1 MTVLKNTNS
10 LFTLLAYLFSALL
23 LFGCG
28 GGGGGGGGASVP
40 IPVTPTVSIS
50 SLDITSVGKSLKVSE
65 TFQLTVT
72 GTFSDG
78 STQNLTSL
86 VTWSVANSALLE
98 VSNTGLITALSA
110 GTSDVTAA
118 FEGQSIETNI
128 LIKALTDLSIS
139 PSSATLAIATSEKL
153 TVTGL
158 YSDNSNET
166 LNSLVTWESSDV
178 NVASISNIGLV
189 LAVSTGETLI
199 TANIGELSSS
209 LSVTVSSATLQ
220 SIEVSSPITQIA
232 SGLSSTFLAKGIYS
246 DGTEQN
252 LSDQVV
258 WTVSDTAI
266 ASINA
271 ETGLLTALQPGTLS
285 VIASK
290 DGQTGSLEITVSNAN
305 LTGIAITPSDIF
317 LAKGSSEPVNV
328 TASFS
333 DNTKQDVSSQVDWVN
348 SNDQIAIIEDN
359 SFTVQALLE
368 GSTTLSASL
377 LGEQADLSITVTNAE
392 LVSLALNPINASI
405 PLGQSQQ
412 YYAQGTFTD
421 GTVQDL
427 TSEVTWIS
435 SNEDQVLINNTDSLA
450 GFAESIALGS
460 TKITVALG
468 DIQQDTLLTI
478 GNAML
483 TSIQVQPVNQV
494 MARGTDAEIK
504 ALGYF
509 TDGSLID
516 LTSKVI
522 WTASRTKS
530 VDVISVINGTVLSLN
545 EGSALISAKL
555 DGVVGLGNIRVTDA
569 TLQSLAISAT
579 QTAVPS
585 GITQQLVAIGT
596 YSDMSTRSLNH
607 QVNWQSDDVLKA
619 TVSNASSNSGLLRAI
634 SPGQLTISVS
644 LGSLSNQI
652 NIDVTNATLT
662 GIQINNPSSQLNVAS
677 SQLLTAVASF
687 SDSSTQDVSSQ
698 VDWLSSVPNIAS
710 IGNAIFDKGF
720 VKALSAGTVN
730 ISASLQDVSSSS
742 VALEISLNPNVP
754 KALNLSVQPNLILN
768 DSNDVAQVS
777 LVLVPS
783 TEAGVIADG
792 TPITL
797 TITEGDTNRDINLIT
812 TDGAVNY
819 SLQSSYDGFISLSAT
834 ASDYSVDSGLSSTD
848 DLANA
853 FYIKG
858 RGNIVYE
865 NNTLKTGSVFFLFF
879 RNLTNRVFIVDQ
891 INVGYLDPNN
901 NNAFVNFPES
911 PITSGAF
918 ISDGDLTAGE
928 FNAFGYELDFDVE
941 ASIFVISYLISDENS
956 NKSFRIDTS
965 FNFAQ

>member
-1 MTVLKNTNS
+1 MTVLKITNS

-28 GGGGGGGGASVP
+28 GGGGGTSVP

-72 GTFSDG
+72 GAFSDG
-78 STQNLTSL
+78 STQNLTSQ
-86 VTWSVANSALLE
+86 VTWSVADSAVFE
-98 VSNTGLITALSA
+98 VSNAGLVTALSA

-128 LIKALTDLSIS
+128 LVKALTDLRIS

-178 NVASISNIGLV
+178 NVATISNFGLV
-189 LAVSTGETLI
+189 IAVSTGETLI
-199 TANIGELSSS
+199 RANIGELSSS
-209 LSVTVSSATLQ
+209 LRVTVSPATLQ
-220 SIEVSSPITQIA
+220 SIEISSPMTKIA
-232 SGLSSTFLAKGIYS
+232 SGLTTTFSAKGIYS

-258 WTVSDTAI
+258 WSVSDSAI

-271 ETGLLTALQPGTLS
+271 ETGLLTALQPGTSL
-285 VIASK
+285 VNAGK
-290 DGQTGSLEITVSNAN
+290 EAQTRSLEITVSPAS
-305 LTGIAITPSDIF
+305 LSSIAITPSDIS

-348 SNDQIAIIEDN
+348 SNDQIAIIKDDL
-359 SFTVQALLE
+359 FTVQALLE

-377 LGEQADLSITVTNAE
+377 LGEKADLSITVTNAE

-412 YYAQGTFTD
+412 YYAQGTFAD

-450 GFAESIALGS
+450 GLAESVALGS

-478 GNAML
+478 GNVML
-483 TSIQVQPVNQV
+483 SSIQVQPVNQV
-494 MARGTDAEIK
+494 IAKGSDAEIK

-530 VDVISVINGTVLSLN
+530 VDVISVSNGTVLSLS
-545 EGSALISAKL
+545 EGTALISAKL

-596 YSDMSTRSLNH
+596 YSDMTTRNLNH

-619 TVSNASSNSGLLRAI
+619 TVSNANSNSGLLRAI
-634 SPGQLTISVS
+634 SPGKLTISVS

-652 NIDVTNATLT
+652 NIDVTDAELT
-662 GIQINNPSSQLNVAS
+662 GIQINNPNSQINVTS
-677 SQLLTAVASF
+677 TQLVTAIATF
-687 SDSSTQDVSSQ
+687 SDSSTQDVSTQ
-698 VDWLSSVPNIAS
+698 VNWLSSDTSIAS
-710 IGNAIFDKGF
+710 IGNAEFDKGF
-720 VKALSAGTVN
+720 VTALSAGMVN
-730 ISASLQDVSSSS
+730 VSASLQGIKSSTTP
-742 VALEISLNPNVP
+742 LEVILNPNFP
-754 KALNLSVQPNLILN
+754 RALNLSVQPNMILN
-768 DSNDVAQVS
+768 DSSDTSEIS

-783 TEAGVIADG
+783 KEAGVIADG
-792 TPITL
+792 TPVTL
-797 TITEGDTNRDINLIT
+797 TITEGDTNRDVNLVT
-812 TDGAVNY
+812 TNGKVNY

-834 ASDYSVDSGLSSTD
+834 ASDYSVDSGLSSAN

-858 RGNIVYE
+858 QGTLVYE
-865 NNTLKTGSVFFLFF
+865 NNTLKAGSVLYLLL

-901 NNAFVNFPES
+901 NNAFVNFPDS

-928 FNAFGYELDFDVE
+928 FNAIGYELDNDTE
-941 ASIFVISYLISDENS
+941 SSIFVISYLIFDENS
-956 NKSFRIDTS
+956 NAPFRLDSS
-965 FNFAQ
+965 FNFVQ

>member
-1 MTVLKNTNS
+1 MTVLKITNS

-28 GGGGGGGGASVP
+28 GGGGDGGGA
-40 IPVTPTVSIS
+40 PVTSTISIS
-50 SLDITSVGKSLKVSE
+50 SLDITTVGKSLKVSE

-72 GTFSDG
+72 GAFSDG
-78 STQNLTSL
+78 STQNLTSQ
-86 VTWSVANSALLE
+86 VTWSVDDSAVFE
-98 VSNTGLITALSA
+98 VSNAGLVTALSA

-128 LIKALTDLSIS
+128 LVKALTDLKIS

-178 NVASISNIGLV
+178 NVATISNFGLV
-189 LAVSTGETLI
+189 IAVSTGETLI
-199 TANIGELSSS
+199 RANIGELSSS
-209 LSVTVSSATLQ
+209 LRVTVSPATLQ
-220 SIEVSSPITQIA
+220 SIEISSPMTQIA
-232 SGLSSTFLAKGIYS
+232 SGLTTTFSAKGIYS

-258 WTVSDTAI
+258 WSVSDSAI

-271 ETGLLTALQPGTLS
+271 ETGLLTALQPGTSL
-285 VIASK
+285 VNAGK
-290 DGQTGSLEITVSNAN
+290 EGQTRSLEITVSPAS
-305 LTGIAITPSDIF
+305 LSSIAITPSDIS

-348 SNDQIAIIEDN
+348 SNDQIAIIKDDL
-359 SFTVQALLE
+359 FTVQALLE

-412 YYAQGTFTD
+412 YYAQGTFAD

-435 SNEDQVLINNTDSLA
+435 SNEDRVLINNTDSLA
-450 GFAESIALGS
+450 GLAESVALGS

-478 GNAML
+478 GNVML
-483 TSIQVQPVNQV
+483 SSIQVQPVNQV
-494 MARGTDAEIK
+494 IAKGSDAEIK

-530 VDVISVINGTVLSLN
+530 VDVISVSNGTVLSLS

-555 DGVVGLGNIRVTDA
+555 DGVVGLGNIKVTDA

-579 QTAVPS
+579 QTAMTS
-585 GITQQLVAIGT
+585 GITQQLVATGT
-596 YSDMSTRSLNH
+596 YSDMSTRNLNH
-607 QVNWQSDDVLKA
+607 RVNWQSDDALKA
-619 TVSNASSNSGLLRAI
+619 TVSNANSNSGLLRAI
-634 SPGQLTISVS
+634 SPGQVTISVS

-652 NIDVTNATLT
+652 NIDVTDAELT
-662 GIQINNPSSQLNVAS
+662 GIQINSPNSQINVTS
-677 SQLLTAVASF
+677 TQLVTAIATF
-687 SDSSTQDVSSQ
+687 SDSSAQDVSTQ
-698 VDWLSSVPNIAS
+698 VNWLSSDTSIAS
-710 IGNAIFDKGF
+710 IGNAEFDKGF
-720 VKALSAGTVN
+720 VTALSAGMVN
-730 ISASLQDVSSSS
+730 ISASLQGIKSSTTP
-742 VALEISLNPNVP
+742 LEIILNPNFP
-754 KALNLSVQPNLILN
+754 RALNLSVHPNMILN
-768 DSNDVAQVS
+768 DSSDTSQIS

-783 TEAGVIADG
+783 KEAGVIADG
-792 TPITL
+792 TPVTL
-797 TITEGDTNRDINLIT
+797 TITEGDINRDVNLVT
-812 TDGAVNY
+812 TNGKVNY

-834 ASDYSVDSGLSSTD
+834 ASGYSVDSGLSSAN

-858 RGNIVYE
+858 QGTLVYE
-865 NNTLKTGSVFFLFF
+865 NNTLKAGSVLYLLL

-901 NNAFVNFPES
+901 NNDFVNFPDS
-911 PITSGAF
+911 PITSGAI

-928 FNAFGYELDFDVE
+928 FNAIGYELDNDTE
-941 ASIFVISYLISDENS
+941 SSIFVFSHLITDEQS
-956 NKSFRIDTS
+956 STSFRITNS
-965 FNFAQ
+965 FNLAQ

>member
-10 LFTLLAYLFSALL
+10 LFSLLAYLFSALL
-23 LFGCG
+23 LFGC
-28 GGGGGGGGASVP
+28 GGGGGASVP

-50 SLDITSVGKSLKVSE
+50 SLDITSVRKSLKVSE

-178 NVASISNIGLV
+178 NVATISNIGLV

-232 SGLSSTFLAKGIYS
+232 SGLTSTFLAKGIYS

-258 WTVSDTAI
+258 WSVLDTAI

-305 LTGIAITPSDIF
+305 LTGIAITPSDIS

-392 LVSLALNPINASI
+392 LVSLALNPINSSI

-460 TKITVALG
+460 TKITVAFG

-569 TLQSLAISAT
+569 TLQSLAINAT
-579 QTAVPS
+579 QTAMPS

-596 YSDMSTRSLNH
+596 YSDMSTRNLNH
-607 QVNWQSDDVLKA
+607 QVNWQSDDILKA

-662 GIQINNPSSQLNVAS
+662 GIQINNPSSQLNVTS

-720 VKALSAGTVN
+720 VKALAAGTVN
-730 ISASLQDVSSSS
+730 ISASLQGVNSSS
-742 VALEISLNPNVP
+742 VPLEVSLNPNVP

-928 FNAFGYELDFDVE
+928 FNAFGYELDNDIE

-956 NKSFRIDTS
+956 NTSFRIDSS

>member
-1 MTVLKNTNS
+1 MTVLKITNS

-28 GGGGGGGGASVP
+28 GGGGGGTSVP
-40 IPVTPTVSIS
+40 IPVTPTFSIS

-72 GTFSDG
+72 GAFSDG
-78 STQNLTSL
+78 STQNLTSQ
-86 VTWSVANSALLE
+86 VTWSVADSAVFE
-98 VSNTGLITALSA
+98 VSNAGLVTALSA

-128 LIKALTDLSIS
+128 LVKALTDLRIS

-178 NVASISNIGLV
+178 NVATISNFGLV
-189 LAVSTGETLI
+189 IAVSTGETLI
-199 TANIGELSSS
+199 RANIGELSSS
-209 LSVTVSSATLQ
+209 LRVTVSPATLQ
-220 SIEVSSPITQIA
+220 SIEISSPMTKIA
-232 SGLSSTFLAKGIYS
+232 SGLTTTFSAKGIYS

-258 WTVSDTAI
+258 WSVSDSAI

-271 ETGLLTALQPGTLS
+271 ETGLLTALQPGTSL
-285 VIASK
+285 VNAGK
-290 DGQTGSLEITVSNAN
+290 EAQTRSLEITVSPAS
-305 LTGIAITPSDIF
+305 LSSIAITPSDIS

-348 SNDQIAIIEDN
+348 SNDQIAIIKDDL
-359 SFTVQALLE
+359 FTVQALLE

-412 YYAQGTFTD
+412 YYAQGTFAD

-450 GFAESIALGS
+450 GLAESVALGS

-478 GNAML
+478 GNVML
-483 TSIQVQPVNQV
+483 SSIQVQPVNQV
-494 MARGTDAEIK
+494 IAKGSDAEIK

-530 VDVISVINGTVLSLN
+530 VDVISVSNGTVLSLS
-545 EGSALISAKL
+545 EGTALISAKL

-579 QTAVPS
+579 QTAMPN
-585 GITQQLVAIGT
+585 GITQQLVATGT
-596 YSDMSTRSLNH
+596 YSDMSTRNLNH
-607 QVNWQSDDVLKA
+607 RVNWQSDDVLKA
-619 TVSNASSNSGLLRAI
+619 TVSNANSNSGLLRAI

-652 NIDVTNATLT
+652 NIDVTDAELT
-662 GIQINNPSSQLNVAS
+662 GIQINNPNSQINVTS
-677 SQLLTAVASF
+677 TQLVTAIATF
-687 SDSSTQDVSSQ
+687 SDSSTQDVSTQ
-698 VDWLSSVPNIAS
+698 VNWLSSDTSIAS
-710 IGNAIFDKGF
+710 IGNAEFDKGF
-720 VKALSAGTVN
+720 VTALSAGMVN
-730 ISASLQDVSSSS
+730 ISASLQGIKSSTTP
-742 VALEISLNPNVP
+742 LEVILNPNFP
-754 KALNLSVQPNLILN
+754 RALNLSVQPNMILN
-768 DSNDVAQVS
+768 DSSDTSEIS

-783 TEAGVIADG
+783 KEAGVIADG
-792 TPITL
+792 TPVTL
-797 TITEGDTNRDINLIT
+797 TITEGDTNRDVNLVT
-812 TDGAVNY
+812 TNGKVNY

-834 ASDYSVDSGLSSTD
+834 ASDYSVDSGLSSAN

-858 RGNIVYE
+858 QGTLVYE
-865 NNTLKTGSVFFLFF
+865 NNTLKAGSVLYLLL

-901 NNAFVNFPES
+901 NNAFVNFPDS

-928 FNAFGYELDFDVE
+928 FNAIGYELDNDTE
-941 ASIFVISYLISDENS
+941 SSIFVISYLIFDENS
-956 NKSFRIDTS
+956 NAPFRLDSS
-965 FNFAQ
+965 FNFVQ

>member
-1 MTVLKNTNS
+1 MTVLKITNS

-28 GGGGGGGGASVP
+28 GGGGGTSVP

-72 GTFSDG
+72 GAFSDG
-78 STQNLTSL
+78 STQNLTSQ
-86 VTWSVANSALLE
+86 VTWSVADSAVFE
-98 VSNTGLITALSA
+98 VSNAGLVTALSA

-128 LIKALTDLSIS
+128 LVKALTDLRIS

-178 NVASISNIGLV
+178 NVATISNFGLV
-189 LAVSTGETLI
+189 IAVSTGETLI
-199 TANIGELSSS
+199 RANIGELSSS
-209 LSVTVSSATLQ
+209 LRVTVSPATLQ
-220 SIEVSSPITQIA
+220 SIEISSPMTKIA
-232 SGLSSTFLAKGIYS
+232 SGLTTTFSAKGIYS

-258 WTVSDTAI
+258 WSVSDSAI

-271 ETGLLTALQPGTLS
+271 ETGLLTALQPGTSL
-285 VIASK
+285 VNAGK
-290 DGQTGSLEITVSNAN
+290 EAQTRSLEITVSPAS
-305 LTGIAITPSDIF
+305 LSSIAITPSDIS

-348 SNDQIAIIEDN
+348 SNDQIAIIKDDL
-359 SFTVQALLE
+359 FTVQALLE

-412 YYAQGTFTD
+412 YYAQGTFAD

-450 GFAESIALGS
+450 GLAESVALGS

-478 GNAML
+478 GNVML
-483 TSIQVQPVNQV
+483 SSIQVQPVNQV
-494 MARGTDAEIK
+494 IAKGSDAEIK

-530 VDVISVINGTVLSLN
+530 VDVISVSNGTVLSLS
-545 EGSALISAKL
+545 EGTALISAKL

-579 QTAVPS
+579 QTAMPN
-585 GITQQLVAIGT
+585 GITQQLVATGT
-596 YSDMSTRSLNH
+596 YSDMSTRNLNH
-607 QVNWQSDDVLKA
+607 RVNWQSDDVLKA
-619 TVSNASSNSGLLRAI
+619 TVSNANSNSGLLRAI

-652 NIDVTNATLT
+652 NIDVTDAELT
-662 GIQINNPSSQLNVAS
+662 GIQINNPNSQINVTS
-677 SQLLTAVASF
+677 TQLVTAIATF
-687 SDSSTQDVSSQ
+687 SDSSTQDVSTQ
-698 VDWLSSVPNIAS
+698 VNWLSSDTSIAS
-710 IGNAIFDKGF
+710 IGNAEFDKGF
-720 VKALSAGTVN
+720 VTALSAGMVN
-730 ISASLQDVSSSS
+730 VSASLQGIKSSTTP
-742 VALEISLNPNVP
+742 LEVILNPNFP
-754 KALNLSVQPNLILN
+754 RALNLSVQPNMILN
-768 DSNDVAQVS
+768 DSSDTSEIS

-783 TEAGVIADG
+783 KEAGVIADG
-792 TPITL
+792 TPVTL
-797 TITEGDTNRDINLIT
+797 TITEGDTNRDVNLVT
-812 TDGAVNY
+812 TNGKVNY

-834 ASDYSVDSGLSSTD
+834 ASDYSVDSGLSSAN

-858 RGNIVYE
+858 QGTLVYE
-865 NNTLKTGSVFFLFF
+865 NNTLKAGSVLYLLL

-901 NNAFVNFPES
+901 NNAFVNFPDS

-928 FNAFGYELDFDVE
+928 FNAIGYELDNDTE
-941 ASIFVISYLISDENS
+941 SSIFVISYLIFDENS
-956 NKSFRIDTS
+956 NAPFRLDSS
-965 FNFAQ
+965 FNFVQ